1 MKEKVTGWVS
11 VFTSGDPGR
20 IAVAKSLLEAS
31 GIRFFAQGDDA
42 APVLGAWNRSAA
54 LTELQVALRDR
65 ARAEEALGTLLQGR

>member
-65 ARAEEALGTLLQGR
+65 ARAQKALATLFQGR

>member
-31 GIRFFAQGDDA
+31 GIHFLAQGDDA
-42 APVLGAWNRSAA
+42 GPAVPVWNRSAA
-54 LTELQVALRDR
+54 LVELHVAGSDR
-65 ARAEEALGTLLQGR
+65 ARAQKALETLLTGR

>member
-31 GIRFFAQGDDA
+31 GIHFLAQGDDA
-42 APVLGAWNRSAA
+42 APVLGVWNRSAA
-54 LTELQVALRDR
+54 LVELYVAGSDR
-65 ARAEEALGTLLQGR
+65 ARAQKALATLLKVR